1 MFSNLKINNKLALSF
16 GLILFL
22 FLTAVLVTYRS
33 LSIVKDNAIHVKEE
47 SLPYTL
53 LADQMVLNVV
63 NVQQFLTD
71 VSATRNRDGFKEAEK
86 SALEFK
92 KSIVQFKEM
101 FNREKDVKGI
111 KELSEIE
118 NSFDNYY
125 DLGKKMANAYL
136 NYGSNAGN
144 RMMEKFD
151 QASTVISKNIT
162 ALQDAQKYEVIEK
175 TESIVS
181 SVNNVFWVLF
191 SFGGLAM
198 FLGVFISYLLSKN
211 INREISQIVN
221 LTKETASEIEKGTS
235 IKEMAM
241 DHVGID
247 FKDIAIS
254 INKIILAIVTQI
266 KEIAEKTKESSD
278 RIAKGD
284 LSQEIDTSKVAIY
297 FQAIPNGINQI
308 IEAIENLIVYLLPP
322 IEQISESSGQVS
334 SASQSLAQGSS
345 EQAASTEEI
354 TSSISQLSAQTR
366 QAAENSNRAKELGE
380 VTFESA
386 KKGAEMMKE
395 MVSSMNDISNS
406 SENIAKIMKTIDE
419 IAFQTNLLA
428 LNAAVEAA
436 RAGRHGKGFAVVA
449 EEVNNLSKRSSGA
462 AKETAQIIENSVKKV
477 NSGKLIANETEQR
490 FAEINKNIEAVT
502 KLVDEISIGS
512 QEQVK
517 GIFQVES
524 AIQQIDQITQQN
536 ASIAEENASSSEE
549 LSGQS
554 VELKNVVSGFQLRN
568 GRKQLKGNSSQK
580 VLDFRTM
587 SGKNDRDQRGGSE
600 NRNTIS
606 QKQVTG
612 KIVKPSD
619 VISLAEKKDFNDF

>member
-1 MFSNLKINNKLALSF
+1 
-16 GLILFL
+16 
-22 FLTAVLVTYRS
+22 
-33 LSIVKDNAIHVKEE
+33 
-47 SLPYTL
+47 
-53 LADQMVLNVV
+53 
-63 NVQQFLTD
+63 
-71 VSATRNRDGFKEAEK
+71 
-86 SALEFK
+86 
-92 KSIVQFKEM
+92 
-101 FNREKDVKGI
+101 
-111 KELSEIE
+111 
-118 NSFDNYY
+118 
-125 DLGKKMANAYL
+125 
-136 NYGSNAGN
+136 
-144 RMMEKFD
+144 
-151 QASTVISKNIT
+151 
-162 ALQDAQKYEVIEK
+162 
-175 TESIVS
+175 
-181 SVNNVFWVLF
+181 
-191 SFGGLAM
+191 
-198 FLGVFISYLLSKN
+198 
-211 INREISQIVN
+211 
-221 LTKETASEIEKGTS
+221 
-235 IKEMAM
+235 
-241 DHVGID
+241 
-247 FKDIAIS
+247 
-254 INKIILAIVTQI
+254 
-266 KEIAEKTKESSD
+266 
-278 RIAKGD
+278 
-284 LSQEIDTSKVAIY
+284 
-297 FQAIPNGINQI
+297 
-308 IEAIENLIVYLLPP
+308 
-322 IEQISESSGQVS
+322 
-334 SASQSLAQGSS
+334 
-345 EQAASTEEI
+345 
-354 TSSISQLSAQTR
+354 
-366 QAAENSNRAKELGE
+366 
-380 VTFESA
+380 
-386 KKGAEMMKE
+386 MMKE